1 MNKRENN
8 TTTEAN
14 PKYEKDGKGNITQK
28 GFLDRERDGIRDRAQ
43 AKKISWKN
51 YTQVWKNELS
61 GYAFP
66 IVNIK
71 QESAAQEC
79 VAELITAIAK
89 FFSSFPECTRA
100 DLKYETVN
108 SLFQSAKEMMGEL
121 GY

>member
-1 MNKRENN
+1 M
-8 TTTEAN
+8 T
-14 PKYEKDGKGNITQK
+14 
-28 GFLDRERDGIRDRAQ
+28 Q

-89 FFSSFPECTRA
+89 FFTSFPKGTRA
-100 DLKYETVN
+100 DLKYETVD
-108 SLFQSAKEMMGEL
+108 SLFKSAKEMMGEL